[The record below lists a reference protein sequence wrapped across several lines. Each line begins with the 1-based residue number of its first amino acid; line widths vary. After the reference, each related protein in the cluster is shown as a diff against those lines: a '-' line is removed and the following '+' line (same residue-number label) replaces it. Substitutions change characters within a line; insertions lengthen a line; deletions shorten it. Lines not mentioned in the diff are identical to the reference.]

1 MFEDR
6 PYQVAA
12 KESVSDGLRAGVRQQ
27 LIQMATG
34 TGKTIVFAKL
44 YEHLKSLIPGKMLV
58 LAHREEL
65 IDQLAAVIARA
76 VKVLPH
82 SHEPGQPQPVK
93 KCRCCNMLTALR
105 AATSHQEARRH
116 DQHSLVIDSLRDL
129 RAHCSCGRWNLSC
142 ITSDAE
148 PATQIRAH
156 AADAHR
162 LHVEGVRRA

>member
-1 MFEDR
+1 M
-6 PYQVAA
+6 
-12 KESVSDGLRAGVRQQ
+12 QQ
-27 LIQMATG
+27 A
-34 TGKTIVFAKL
+34 
-44 YEHLKSLIPGKMLV
+44 
-58 LAHREEL
+58 
-65 IDQLAAVIARA
+65 ID
-76 VKVLPH
+76 
-82 SHEPGQPQPVK
+82 
-93 KCRCCNMLTALR
+93 ALN